1 MNCPQCKKELGHVD
15 GIGYIHPSP
24 PCTMHDW
31 IAVAVE
37 DENMREEYLIMLKKN
52 HDGEVLAMQKRHEE
66 EVVSIKE
73 NYDRILLERE
83 DMINS
88 LQQAT
93 QEKDIIIEGL
103 KRRRWYRW

>member
-52 HDGEVLAMQKRHEE
+52 YDGEMVAMQKRHDEE
-66 EVVSIKE
+66 IAELKRLHNE
-73 NYDRILLERE
+73 TFQE
-83 DMINS
+83 
-88 LQQAT
+88 
-93 QEKDIIIEGL
+93 QEKAVDNLYKQKMALEKEVEQL